1 MCSDSSFGREPRPM
15 AGFACFYGGA
25 ALSWQAKSLKLVPL
39 SSAEAEANVLSL
51 GCKDAVYIRRL
62 LTELRPG
69 KIKSCIATFTD
80 NQAAI
85 DIIKAHGL
93 TARTKHFERW
103 ASYIRD
109 LYQRHIVSVDFKPTD
124 MMPADIF
131 TKALPEEPFKLF
143 RSITA
148 RSSSATA

>member
-1 MCSDSSFGREPRPM
+1 M

-25 ALSWQAKSLKLVPL
+25 AISWQAKSLKLVPL

-51 GCKDAVYIRRL
+51 GCKDAVYVRRL

-93 TARTKHFERW
+93 TRNGAHQALRALGGLRPRPVPAAHHRRVLQADDGNAR
-103 ASYIRD
+103 
-109 LYQRHIVSVDFKPTD
+109 
-124 MMPADIF
+124 
-131 TKALPEEPFKLF
+131 
-143 RSITA
+143 
-148 RSSSATA
+148 